1 MTEMTL
7 GKALGAGLR
16 QAMRDDEKVVLLG
29 EDRAD
34 VAQHLPGL
42 VRDAFRNLAGAGV
55 LGSETGGEQEA
66 ARHHPL
72 RVGARRAGRSA
83 GTDGLYAVLLAHPV
97 RSPSRS
103 LTPA

>member
-1 MTEMTL
+1 MTL
-7 GKALGAGLR
+7 TASRRESPCSARTAPTLR
-16 QAMRDDEKVVLLG
+16 
-29 EDRAD
+29 
-34 VAQHLPGL
+34 QHLPGL

-72 RVGARRAGRSA
+72 RVGARGAGRSA
-83 GTDGLYAVLLAHPV
+83 GTDGLYAVVLAHPV